1 MPALSPIQSPDPDR
15 TSSTSR
21 VLKAPRELVFR
32 AWTEAEHLKNWWGP
46 NGFSNTFYIFEPK
59 PGGRWEFTMHGPDN
73 KDYANESIFVVVDPP
88 SKIIL
93 DHVCAPLFQLQATF
107 EEAGANQTR
116 ITFIQIFESAE
127 LFEKIRDFIKGKN
140 EENLDRL
147 ENELLKMKS
156 E

>member
-1 MPALSPIQSPDPDR
+1 MPTLSPIQSPEPGR

-21 VLKAPRELVFR
+21 ILKAARELVFR

-59 PGGRWEFTMHGPDN
+59 PGGRWEFTMHGPDG
-73 KDYANESIFVVVDPP
+73 KDYANESVFVVVDQP
-88 SKIIL
+88 SKIIF

-107 EEAGANQTR
+107 DEAGPGLTR
-116 ITFIQIFESAE
+116 ITFTQIFESAE
-127 LFEKIRDFIKGKN
+127 LFEKIKDFIAEKN

-147 ENELLKMKS
+147 EEELKKMN
-156 E
+156 